1 MPINPFEVLGPTL
14 LVAALAGNLVRSKAP
29 GVRISVST
37 CGAVVT
43 NLPIGPA
50 TPATFFL
57 GTFGP
62 VSAATLVVAAAYLY
76 AAIMKRHY
84 RPSRALLV
92 CLAITGAVFYP
103 LTFGLNNFDPYGLG
117 YRGLAVPALM
127 FAFVVV
133 GWIARAADIQLWIA
147 LAALFYMVGAYDSNN
162 LWDYLIIPTDP
173 IFAAGVLA
181 IGWQRGRGKSDRQQN
196 QLLKN
201 VVPTTS
207 ESSENLDLGAAQPA
221 PLIGA
226 NTTPDGGSSSR
237 RAIGSSASAN
247 DRGRT

>member
-29 GVRISVST
+29 GVRVLAST

-43 NLPIGPA
+43 NVRIGPA

-62 VSAATLVVAAAYLY
+62 VSAATLVLASAYFC

-84 RPSRALLV
+84 RPSPALLV
-92 CLAITGAVFYP
+92 CLAMTGAVFYP
-103 LTFGLNNFDPYGLG
+103 LTFGLSNFDPYHLG

-147 LAALFYMVGAYDSNN
+147 LAALLYMVGAYDSNN

-173 IFAAGVLA
+173 VFAAVALA
-181 IGWQRGRGKSDRQQN
+181 FGLQHRRDKSDGQQN

-201 VVPTTS
+201 ANSTIS
-207 ESSENLDLGAAQPA
+207 ESCGNLNLGAAQPT

-226 NTTPDGGSSSR
+226 NTTPDGGSSSPR
-237 RAIGSSASAN
+237 PIRSSASAN